1 MGFWNHR
8 SNIEYYFR
16 HRYQEFNYT
25 ITHCDVED
33 SIANDDS
40 YFKFNDIK
48 PVLRDLRRMK
58 PKQFCAKE
66 IEILENKPFERIL
79 RSLYIRHGMQQ
90 SKEKN
95 IHIGRKKGDVEST
108 QKFLNKPK
116 NKTIATELK
125 KGLSIR
131 KTAKNT
137 EASINTVRKVK
148 KLLDESLSP
157 EENNE

>member
-8 SNIEYYFR
+8 GNIEYYFR

-58 PKQFCAKE
+58 PKQFCAQE
-66 IEILENKPFERIL
+66 IEILENKPFNKIL
-79 RSLYIRHGMQQ
+79 RSLYIRHGMQK

-131 KTAKNT
+131 KTAEKT
-137 EASINTVRKVK
+137 GAAINTVRKVK
-148 KLLDESLSP
+148 DLLDAVP
-157 EENNE
+157 IAEENK

>member
-8 SNIEYYFR
+8 GNIEYYFR

-25 ITHCDVED
+25 ITKCRIED
-33 SIANDDS
+33 TIANGDS
-40 YFKFNDIK
+40 YFKFNDIE

-66 IEILENKPFERIL
+66 IEILENKPFNKIL
-79 RSLYIRHGMQQ
+79 RSLYIRHGMQK

-131 KTAKNT
+131 KTAEKT
-137 EASINTVRKVK
+137 GAAINTVRKVK
-148 KLLDESLSP
+148 DLLDAVP
-157 EENNE
+157 IAEENK